1 MTVWRWLG
9 IAAIAMAAV
18 GCSMSTFETSEPT
31 GGSGGAGAAPGGFTI
46 LLCTFEGPDH
56 IRDATESK
64 RKTENV
70 THWKNLYVVH
80 EAEWSCLYLGRYAS
94 QEDAGKDANKIQN
107 WRSPGTT
114 MGAALYPFKQAYVQT
129 RAEPRVGPPQWDLA
143 NATDPNWRY
152 TVVIAQFHNVPE
164 EGFTTRKQKAV
175 DNCLVLRDKQGLD
188 AYYFHG
194 PEQSFVTIGLF
205 PRQAFYME
213 QLPDGTA
220 RPVIKDYKMGEVLEE
235 WPYLAVNGYKCQSTF
250 VTMGVQEKRYLTSYV
265 QGLSEFRSGTVA
277 RPGGGVGYPQPR

>member
-18 GCSMSTFETSEPT
+18 GCSMSVFETAEPT
-31 GGSGGAGAAPGGFTI
+31 GGSGGADAAPGGFTI

-70 THWKNLYVVH
+70 THWKNLYVIH

-94 QEDAGKDANKIQN
+94 QEDAGKDVQKVQR
-107 WRSPGTT
+107 WTSPGAAG
-114 MGAALYPFKQAYVQT
+114 GAPPRPFAQAYVQT
-129 RAEPRVGPPQWDLA
+129 RAEPRVGPLEWDLA
-143 NATDPNWRY
+143 NVTDPNWRY
-152 TVVIAQFHNVPE
+152 TVIIAQFHNVPE
-164 EGFTTRKQKAV
+164 EGYVTRKQLAV
-175 DNCLVLRDKQGLD
+175 DNCLDLRKRGKD

-205 PRQAFYME
+205 SRQAFYME

-220 RPVIKDYKMGEVLEE
+220 RPVIVDEKLGDILKE
-235 WPYLAVNGYKCQSTF
+235 WSYLAVNGYKCQSTF
-250 VTMGVQEKRYLTSYV
+250 ITMGVPEKRYLTSYV
-265 QGLSEFRSGTVA
+265 QALSEFRSGTVA
-277 RPGGGVGYPQPR
+277 RPGGGAGYPQPR